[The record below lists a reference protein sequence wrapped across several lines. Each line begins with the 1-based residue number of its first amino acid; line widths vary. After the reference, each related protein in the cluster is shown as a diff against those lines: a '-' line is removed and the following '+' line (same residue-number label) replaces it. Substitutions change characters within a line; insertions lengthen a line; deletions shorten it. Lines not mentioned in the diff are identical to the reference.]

1 MKIIISETQLKNVI
15 LREQTVEAPPKTSDE
30 CAPVSPKQWNK
41 KNYTLDDVKNGSII
55 KFGDSDPKDGNAI
68 KLIQHRLNNYEY
80 DGVPDGKYG
89 RGMLKQLSHF
99 LDIDLCKQKD
109 TTINIGPNALKL
121 LGLSFEITP
130 KMEEDYLLTTT
141 LVGENVTGTQQ
152 ELNAILSTIKNRS
165 IKCGKSM
172 KDILGIKRQYSTLND
187 YNDLGDDAAKKIY
200 LYNRV
205 LNQKLEP
212 TYNDFDGMLQKVQR
226 FRKTT
231 PLPYNHYFTN
241 ELAENA
247 RKENADKGSNDKAIE
262 KSYIN
267 NIETSQQIGEHTFWW
282 DETHKCI

>member
-15 LREQTVEAPPKTSDE
+15 LREQTVETPPKTSDE

-41 KNYTLDDVKNGSII
+41 VNYTLDDVKNGSII

-121 LGLSFEITP
+121 LGLSFEITEE
-130 KMEEDYLLTTT
+130 MEEDYLLATA
-141 LVGENVTGTQQ
+141 LVGENVKGTQQ
-152 ELNAILSTIKNRS
+152 ELNAILSTIKNRISHCPNLKTMTDVLS
-165 IKCGKSM
+165 IG
-172 KDILGIKRQYSTLND
+172 DQYSTLNH
-187 YNDLGDDAAKKIY
+187 YNSLSDKDKKIE

-212 TYNDFDGMLQKVQR
+212 TYNDFDGMLKKVQR

-231 PLPYNHYFTN
+231 PLRYNHYFTN
-241 ELAENA
+241 TLA
-247 RKENADKGSNDKAIE
+247 RKAKKGTYNDAVA
-262 KSYIN
+262 KSYRN
-267 NIETSQQIGEHTFWW
+267 NIKTSEQIGDHTFWW
-282 DETHKCI
+282 DEKHRCN